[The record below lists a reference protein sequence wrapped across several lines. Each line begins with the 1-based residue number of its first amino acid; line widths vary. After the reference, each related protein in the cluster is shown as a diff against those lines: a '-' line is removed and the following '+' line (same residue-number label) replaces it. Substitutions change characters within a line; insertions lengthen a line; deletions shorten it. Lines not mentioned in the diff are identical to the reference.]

1 MHASLEN
8 AGSKTIVAQA
18 TPSGKGALSILRVSG
33 EGVRPLIQSL
43 CKKGEQVLKEERK
56 QVYTPLLSETGLH
69 SEKTVLD
76 YALAC
81 FFPGPNSF
89 TGEDVLELSLHGS
102 SVVVREVLREIYS
115 RGIVPAEAGEFTKRA
130 FLNGKL
136 DLAQAEAVADLI
148 SSETEAQA
156 RIAKEQL
163 EGKLSNAL
171 TLLGEP
177 LRNLLAEI
185 EAYIDFPDEDIS
197 PATSKEWER
206 VTDGVLTNIEAYI
219 RSFSKGKVLREG
231 ASLALAGIPNA
242 GKSSLMNHLL
252 GEERAIVT
260 DIAGTTRDSIEERLE
275 LEGVLFR
282 VWDTAGIVDEA
293 DFNEKNIHLPEQL
306 GIKRSWKLIEQA
318 DLVLFLFDV
327 ENDLMAQRALLSGIE
342 EKNPRCFVLVTK
354 SDLHSRI
361 DEMLHTVIGHER
373 VFPVSSK
380 TGEGIDILIKEI
392 LSNVCGE
399 GDSNEV
405 LISNERHFLVLRDA
419 REILSRTIE
428 AIHLGQPTEYIAF
441 EIRQVLTSL
450 QEIVG
455 VTSTEDIL
463 GRIFSKFCIGK

>member
-1 MHASLEN
+1 
-8 AGSKTIVAQA
+8 
-18 TPSGKGALSILRVSG
+18 
-33 EGVRPLIQSL
+33 
-43 CKKGEQVLKEERK
+43 
-56 QVYTPLLSETGLH
+56 VYTPLLSED
-69 SEKTVLD
+69 TVLD

-89 TGEDVLELSLHGS
+89 TGEDILEISLHGS

-115 RGIVPAEAGEFTKRA
+115 QGIIHAEAGEFTKRA

-177 LRNLLAEI
+177 LRNVLAEI

-206 VTDGVLTNIEAYI
+206 VTHGVLTNIEAYI

-260 DIAGTTRDSIEERLE
+260 DTAGTTRDSIEERLE

-282 VWDTAGIVDEA
+282 LWDTAGIVDEEE
-293 DFNEKNIHLPEQL
+293 FNERNINLPEQL

-318 DLVLFLFDV
+318 DLVLFLFDIQS
-327 ENDLMAQRALLSGIE
+327 DHSAQHVLLSRIE

-354 SDLHSRI
+354 CDLHSGTH
-361 DEMLHTVIGHER
+361 EMVHLRTSHQN

-380 TGEGIDILIKEI
+380 TGEGIDMLIQKV

-405 LISNERHFLVLRDA
+405 LISNERHFLVLKEA
-419 REILSRTIE
+419 KEILSRTIE

-441 EIRQVLTSL
+441 EVRQVLTSL